1 MRNNLSRAI
10 CIRRIKTLRPQNRSG
25 KVRNSMSDQNNSRSY
40 QQYFTKTHELLRKSV
55 RGFVRKEIAPFV
67 DEWEE
72 AGGFPRELFK
82 KIGEL
87 GYSAVAYPEEVGG
100 SGGDLFE
107 EIVVNEELMRGG
119 SPGLVASLFSHG
131 IALPPLIK
139 YGTPEQKEKFVKPVL
154 AGDRVA
160 ALAVTEP
167 GGGSD
172 VANLQTTAV
181 RDGDHYIVNGSKT
194 FITSAINAD
203 QITCAVRT
211 GGEGHQGISLLVI
224 EADTPG
230 YSVSNKLDKMG
241 WWASDTGEIFFDDC
255 RVPAANRIGEENR
268 GFYYQ
273 MENFQTERIAMAVQ
287 SNMISLMCLEEA
299 IKYARERKA
308 FGRTLA
314 GFQVTRHKLAE
325 MATMVEAS
333 REFTYRVASMI
344 NAGEYKVTEVSMAK
358 NFACRVADK
367 LTFDATQIFGGYGFI
382 RGHLVERLYRD
393 NRIYSIGGGTHEIM
407 NEIISKHIL

>member
-1 MRNNLSRAI
+1 MNQPA
-10 CIRRIKTLRPQNRSG
+10 Q
-25 KVRNSMSDQNNSRSY
+25 QRSY
-40 QQYFTKTHELLRKSV
+40 QHYFGKTHELLRKAV
-55 RGFVRKEIAPFV
+55 RDFVRKEIAPYA

-72 AGGFPRELFK
+72 AGGFPRALHK
-82 KIGEL
+82 KVGEL
-87 GYSAVAYPEEVGG
+87 GYTSVAYPETVGG
-100 SGGDLFE
+100 AGGDLFE
-107 EIVVNEELMRGG
+107 EIVVNEEFMRGG
-119 SPGLVASLFSHG
+119 APGLVASLFSHG
-131 IALPPLIK
+131 IALPPLLK
-139 YGTPEQKEKFVKPVL
+139 YGTPEQKEKFVKPVV
-154 AGDRVA
+154 AGERVA

-181 RDGDHYIVNGSKT
+181 RDGDNYIVNGSKT
-194 FITSAINAD
+194 FITSAIHAD

-211 GGEGHQGISLLVI
+211 GGEGAHGISLLVI

-230 YSVSNKLDKMG
+230 YAVSNKLDKMG
-241 WWASDTGEIFFDDC
+241 WWSSDTGEIFFDNC
-255 RVPAANRIGEENR
+255 RVPVKNRIGEENK

-273 MENFQTERIAMAVQ
+273 MENFQSERLAMAVQ
-287 SNMISLMCLEEA
+287 SNMISQLALEEA

-308 FGRTLA
+308 FGKTLT

-325 MATMVEAS
+325 MATQVEAS
-333 REFTYRVASMI
+333 REFTYRVAAMV
-344 NAGEYKVTEVSMAK
+344 NAGEYKVAEVSMAK
-358 NFACRVADK
+358 NFACQVADK
-367 LTFDATQIFGGYGFI
+367 VTFDATQIFGGYGFI

>member
-1 MRNNLSRAI
+1 MNQPA
-10 CIRRIKTLRPQNRSG
+10 Q
-25 KVRNSMSDQNNSRSY
+25 QRSY
-40 QQYFTKTHELLRKSV
+40 QQYFGKTHELLRKAV
-55 RGFVRKEIAPFV
+55 RDFVRKEIAPYA

-72 AGGFPRELFK
+72 AGGFPKALHK
-82 KIGEL
+82 KVGEL
-87 GYSAVAYPEEVGG
+87 GYTSVAYPETVGG
-100 SGGDLFE
+100 AGGDLFE
-107 EIVVNEELMRGG
+107 EIVVNEEFMRGG
-119 SPGLVASLFSHG
+119 APGLVASLFSHG
-131 IALPPLIK
+131 IALPPLLK
-139 YGTPEQKEKFVKPVL
+139 YGTPEQKEKFVKPVV

-181 RDGDHYIVNGSKT
+181 RDGDTYIVNGSKT
-194 FITSAINAD
+194 FITSALHAD

-211 GGEGHQGISLLVI
+211 GGEGAHGISLLVI

-230 YSVSNKLDKMG
+230 YAVSNKLDKMG
-241 WWASDTGEIFFDDC
+241 WWSSDTGEIFFDNC
-255 RVPAANRIGEENR
+255 RVPVKNRIGEENK

-273 MENFQTERIAMAVQ
+273 MENFQSERLAMAVQ
-287 SNMISLMCLEEA
+287 SNMISQLALEEA

-308 FGRTLA
+308 FGKTLT

-325 MATMVEAS
+325 MATQVEAS
-333 REFTYRVASMI
+333 REFTYRVAAMV
-344 NAGEYKVTEVSMAK
+344 NAGEYKVAEVSMAK
-358 NFACRVADK
+358 NFACQVADK
-367 LTFDATQIFGGYGFI
+367 VTFDATQIFGGYGFI

>member
-1 MRNNLSRAI
+1 MSQPAEDRA
-10 CIRRIKTLRPQNRSG
+10 
-25 KVRNSMSDQNNSRSY
+25 Y
-40 QQYFTKTHELLRKSV
+40 QQYFSKHHELLRKAV
-55 RGFVRKEIAPFV
+55 RDFVRKEIAPNV

-72 AGGFPRELFK
+72 AGGFPRELHK
-82 KIGEL
+82 KVGEL
-87 GYSAVAYPEEVGG
+87 GYTSVSYPEEVGG
-100 SGGDLFE
+100 GGGDLFE
-107 EIVVNEELMRGG
+107 EIVVNEEFMRGG

-131 IALPPLIK
+131 ISLPPLIK
-139 YGTPEQKEKFVKPVL
+139 YGTPEQKEKFVKPVI

-181 RDGDHYIVNGSKT
+181 RKGDEYIVNGSKT
-194 FITSAINAD
+194 FITSAINAN

-211 GGEGHQGISLLVI
+211 GGEGAHGISLLVI
-224 EADTPG
+224 EADSPG

-241 WWASDTGEIFFDDC
+241 WWTSDTGEIFFDDC
-255 RVPAANRIGEENR
+255 RVPVENRIGEENK

-273 MENFQTERIAMAVQ
+273 MENFQTERLAMAVQ
-287 SNMISLMCLEEA
+287 SNMISQLCLEEA
-299 IKYARERKA
+299 TRYAKERKA
-308 FGRTLA
+308 FGKTLS

-325 MATMVEAS
+325 MATFTAAS
-333 REFTYRVASMI
+333 REFTYRTAAMV
-344 NAGEYKVTEVSMAK
+344 NAGEYKVAEVSMAK

-367 LTFDATQIFGGYGFI
+367 VTFDAVQIFGGYGFI

-393 NRIYSIGGGTHEIM
+393 NRIYSIGGGTQEIM